1 MPANRGPNWERN
13 RVVRK
18 RQARLRERH
27 PQLKIDKNNKRVLQ
41 RATAA
46 ARHSAATGSDSQ
58 PTAAAGVSADSQR
71 TADAAVSANSQRTA
85 AAEVSDHS
93 QRTRSASR
101 SSDSSGPP
109 GLWSEDSE
117 LEEYHGAGFVPAQ
130 SKAMARP
137 AVSVAAQRGRTA
149 QRGRISVA
157 AQPEPKRRP
166 RIPVPQPEPKRRP
179 RIPKPPPEPRRR
191 TINLYS
197 VQRDSVDYCEDII
210 DPSSKRYSV
219 CVLDFT
225 DRDGDRTHDGRH
237 PDIQTSMI
245 NHKYFPK
252 LCDDLARM
260 FRKFLYED
268 GVGGSDPLRVED
280 NTLNKNNK
288 K

>member
-1 MPANRGPNWERN
+1 M
-13 RVVRK
+13 VRK
-18 RQARLRERH
+18 RQARLRDRH

-46 ARHSAATGSDSQ
+46 ARRSAATGSDSQ

-109 GLWSEDSE
+109 DFCNWSEDSE

-137 AVSVAAQRGRTA
+137 AVSGAAQRGRTA

-179 RIPKPPPEPRRR
+179 RIPKPPPEPQRLAIR
-191 TINLYS
+191 LYS

-219 CVLDFT
+219 CVLDFN
-225 DRDGDRTHDGRH
+225 DKDADRTHDGRH
-237 PDIQTSMI
+237 PEIQTSMI
-245 NHKYFPK
+245 NHEFFPK

-260 FRKFLYED
+260 FRQFLYED

>member
-1 MPANRGPNWERN
+1 MPGKRGPNWERN

-18 RQARLRERH
+18 RQARLRDLH

-46 ARHSAATGSDSQ
+46 ARRSAATGSDSQ

-109 GLWSEDSE
+109 VMDFCDWSSDSE
-117 LEEYHGAGFVPAQ
+117 LEYRGAGFVPAQ
-130 SKAMARP
+130 SKAMSRP
-137 AVSVAAQRGRTA
+137 AVSVAA

-225 DRDGDRTHDGRH
+225 DKDADRTHDGRH
-237 PDIQTSMI
+237 PDVQTSMI

-252 LCDDLARM
+252 LCDDLART
-260 FRKFLYED
+260 FRKFLDED